1 MALLTD
7 AQRREAWAEWMRANL
22 DTIGISKAD
31 LRAAI
36 DAVDGWVD
44 GNASSFNVSI
54 PQPARNSLSAKQK
67 ALLLLY
73 VVDKRF
79 KVL

>member
-44 GNASSFNVSI
+44 GNTTSFNTSI